1 MTRCGFQC
9 YVGRSVEEYDPKY
22 GRWRRLQEAPLV
34 EAAGTACGEDEQGRP
49 ALYLVGGTQKLT
61 EFSYTRFSGYLFA
74 RYRIAEDR
82 WEALPDTAGVGQDQ
96 SVVWLNGIVYVTSVY
111 DDSQAVRRFDTATM
125 TWLSNAADVPVPVW
139 GASVVAVGAHLYLY
153 GGRGRG
159 EGCPGWC
166 NYNRLYRYDPSS
178 NTWARMA
185 DAPGGENSGPGSR
198 RGGLAADPDVPLAEA
213 KIYLHKA
220 MEDAVYAYSVAGDTW
235 ETYAVGMNDA
245 GGNSVKRGGGMSGLV
260 ALHGRLYYVSGS
272 RWNYATGSWDEW
284 TNIVDVR

>member
-1 MTRCGFQC
+1 MTDKQLAAPDKERQVGLALGLSAFFLWGF
-9 YVGRSVEEYDPKY
+9 
-22 GRWRRLQEAPLV
+22 L
-34 EAAGTACGEDEQGRP
+34 P
-49 ALYLVGGTQKLT
+49 AYYKLT
-61 EFSYTRFSGYLFA
+61 
-74 RYRIAEDR
+74 
-82 WEALPDTAGVGQDQ
+82 TAVP
-96 SVVWLNGIVYVTSVY
+96 
-111 DDSQAVRRFDTATM
+111 
-125 TWLSNAADVPVPVW
+125 ADVVVAHRILW
-139 GASVVAVGAHLYLY
+139 SVVAVGAHLYLY

-213 KIYLHKA
+213 KIYMHKA

-260 ALHGRLYYVSGS
+260 ALHGRLLYVSGS